1 MTVNDQLSLSTP
13 TLLPT
18 SPVPITKTTT
28 STNTKTV
35 ELPKIQLQR
44 FEMDTRKRRTPS
56 GQTSK
61 RPTSASKQPQPT
73 ILPPLTVPLPP
84 IVPLEPIKVLPL
96 TIFDLNGSSE
106 YYEHM
111 VPFIDTSALHLICIH
126 TADFHQTT
134 PAVIE
139 DIFNGTFDI
148 SSSTIIT
155 QLFQLLQILCDKAT
169 KTRAIMILPIATC
182 IDLYDKR
189 PQEDK

>member
-1 MTVNDQLSLSTP
+1 MTINDQLSLSTP

-56 GQTSK
+56 AQTSK

-73 ILPPLTVPLPP
+73 ILTPPTVPLPP
-84 IVPLEPIKVLPL
+84 IVPPEPIKILPL

-134 PAVIE
+134 PATIE